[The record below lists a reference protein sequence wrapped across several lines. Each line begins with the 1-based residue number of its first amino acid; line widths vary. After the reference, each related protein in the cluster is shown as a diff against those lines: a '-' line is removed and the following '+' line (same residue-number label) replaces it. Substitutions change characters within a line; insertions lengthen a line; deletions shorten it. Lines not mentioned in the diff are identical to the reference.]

1 MAAFKKQKN
10 YRKKK
15 ADSDDDDETEN
26 SSDPTHDLQ
35 QVSATIEELTELR
48 KLRRK
53 PVGLDADKLLKG
65 AEKKKKKKKAENL
78 NAWSMKKGGLV
89 EPDTYRQ
96 KLDDDEASSKSRKL
110 NLDSFATATN
120 TLDVD
125 KHMMEYIEAEMKKRR
140 GGAAG
145 ATDDDEDDNNV
156 VDRGLVDI
164 YEELYRIPDRL
175 KGEQK
180 QQQPEGNV
188 QLSTQMLTAIPEVD
202 LGIDTRLQNIEE
214 TERAKRKLI
223 DDTEREESESN
234 GQNALDQVP
243 ANFEK
248 QIPKQYKPRL
258 DHKLMATDDQAV
270 ARFKKRM
277 RK

>member
-1 MAAFKKQKN
+1 MDNIKKQKN

-15 ADSDDDDETEN
+15 IDEDNQIEVKAAETNTDD
-26 SSDPTHDLQ
+26 
-35 QVSATIEELTELR
+35 VSAAIEEFHEIR

-53 PVGLDADKLLKG
+53 QAGIDAEKLSKGLEKKI
-65 AEKKKKKKKAENL
+65 KKKKQQEGWNI
-78 NAWSMKKGGLV
+78 SV
-89 EPDTYRQ
+89 EPKS
-96 KLDDDEASSKSRKL
+96 KLDDDEFSTSKKL
-110 NLDSFATATN
+110 KLDSFTTQTN

-125 KHMMEYIEAEMKKRR
+125 KHMMEYIETEMKKRR
-140 GGAAG
+140 GY
-145 ATDDDEDDNNV
+145 TPEDDEEEDDEKNK
-156 VDRGLVDI
+156 GFHDI

-180 QQQPEGNV
+180 VTESEGNV
-188 QLSTQMLTAIPEVD
+188 QLSSQMLTAIPEVD

-214 TERAKRKLI
+214 TEKAKRRLI
-223 DDTEREESESN
+223 DETQKLEQEKKDEEPF
-234 GQNALDQVP
+234 VP

-248 QIPKQYKPRL
+248 QIHHEFRPRL
-258 DHKLMATDDQAV
+258 NQKLMATDEQAV

>member
-1 MAAFKKQKN
+1 MAAYKKQKN

-15 ADSDDDDETEN
+15 VDSDDDDETEN
-26 SSDPTHDLQ
+26 SNEPTQDLQ

-48 KLRRK
+48 RLRRK

-65 AEKKKKKKKAENL
+65 AEKKKKKKKIEDP
-78 NAWSMKKGGLV
+78 NAWSLKKGGLV
-89 EPDTYRQ
+89 EPDAYRQ
-96 KLDDDEASSKSRKL
+96 KLDDDDAPSKSRKL

-125 KHMMEYIEAEMKKRR
+125 KHMMEYIESEMKKRR
-140 GGAAG
+140 GGAA
-145 ATDDDEDDNNV
+145 DEDEDDNKA

-175 KGEQK
+175 KGELK
-180 QQQPEGNV
+180 HQQPEGNV

-223 DDTEREESESN
+223 DDTEREESKSN
-234 GQNALDQVP
+234 GQNALDHVP